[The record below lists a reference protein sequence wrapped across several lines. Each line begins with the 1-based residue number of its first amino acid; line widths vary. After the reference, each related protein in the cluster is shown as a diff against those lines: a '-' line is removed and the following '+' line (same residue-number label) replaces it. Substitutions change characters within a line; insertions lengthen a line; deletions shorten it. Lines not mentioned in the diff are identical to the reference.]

1 LAFSLFVAQ
10 VKGFLF
16 IVPVVVEL
24 DQNKLNFIFL
34 DRYEP
39 KDFDVATANIV
50 ASFVVD

>member
-1 LAFSLFVAQ
+1 MAQ

-16 IVPVVVEL
+16 IVTVVVEL

-34 DRYEP
+34 DRYDYEP
-39 KDFDVATANIV
+39 KDFDGATANIV

>member
-1 LAFSLFVAQ
+1 MAQ

-16 IVPVVVEL
+16 IVPVVEL

-39 KDFDVATANIV
+39 KDFDGANANIV

>member
-1 LAFSLFVAQ
+1 MAQ

-16 IVPVVVEL
+16 IVPVVEL

-39 KDFDVATANIV
+39 KDFDGATANIV